1 MGSLDVVHHASARH
15 TQLHKFLGWPI
26 QESCLS
32 GCSLLLATLFL
43 SALLQHRRD
52 MWLNLLRNMDE
63 STEDQTNVSS
73 PPKPPSPVNI
83 DLLQKVKTFGGD
95 STKELVDNVVQQTLT
110 APKII
115 LGTLESAISATT
127 LRLCQ
132 IKSTSS
138 AHLLMAFDSLKD
150 LKSDFNVYEDIM
162 FQKIKESFCFT
173 VAHPLGTSG
182 VVIGLGVLGVKR
194 TRRGLYY
201 NTLRLFLSE
210 EAMLSRATAKAQ
222 KLRDS
227 VREIT
232 EEGHKLEKFTVRAE
246 SVLKRGRKKLRQAGK
261 QIQGV
266 ISSTYKIERQ
276 SGGLKDILKELPKRD
291 ASQFRSEVSKLAS
304 EAMRERRVLNKE
316 VRKISNYGIPV

>member
-1 MGSLDVVHHASARH
+1 
-15 TQLHKFLGWPI
+15 
-26 QESCLS
+26 
-32 GCSLLLATLFL
+32 
-43 SALLQHRRD
+43 
-52 MWLNLLRNMDE
+52 MDE
-63 STEDQTNVSS
+63 LTEDKTRVL
-73 PPKPPSPVNI
+73 PPPQPPSRVDI
-83 DLLQKVKTFGGD
+83 DLLEKVKAFGGD
-95 STKELVDNVVQQTLT
+95 STKEMVDTVVQQTLI

-115 LGTLESAISATT
+115 LGTLDSAISATT
-127 LRLCQ
+127 FRLRQ
-132 IKSTSS
+132 IKTTTS
-138 AHLLMAFDSLKD
+138 AHLVMTFDSLRD
-150 LKSDFNVYEDIM
+150 LKSEFHVYEDIM

-173 VAHPLGTSG
+173 AAHPLATSG

-194 TRRGLYY
+194 TRRCLYY

-210 EAMLSRATAKAQ
+210 ETMLSKATAKVQ

-232 EEGHKLEKFTVRAE
+232 EEGQKLEKFTLRAE
-246 SVLKRGRKKLRQAGK
+246 SELKRGRKKLRQAGK

-266 ISSTYKIERQ
+266 ITSTYKIERQ

-304 EAMRERRVLNKE
+304 EAKRERRVLDKE